1 MKYSERKEGR
11 TVSRG
16 YSTSVLAYIS
26 YVWNDQIGLYYRMKL
41 LVIQFKMQMQE

>member
-16 YSTSVLAYIS
+16 YSTSVLCTGIHII
-26 YVWNDQIGLYYRMKL
+26 VWNDQIGL
-41 LVIQFKMQMQE
+41 